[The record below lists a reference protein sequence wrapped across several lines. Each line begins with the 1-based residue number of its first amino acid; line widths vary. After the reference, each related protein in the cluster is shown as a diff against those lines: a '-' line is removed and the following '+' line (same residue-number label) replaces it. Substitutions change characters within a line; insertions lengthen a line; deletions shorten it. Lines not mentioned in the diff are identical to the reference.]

1 MRERERMIEDDDRDI
16 VWVTR
21 RVGLVCHC
29 KNIYSDNDDV
39 LLGNF
44 KLKNDI
50 I

>member
-1 MRERERMIEDDDRDI
+1 MRERERMIEDDDRDV

-21 RVGLVCHC
+21 RVGLVGHC

-39 LLGNF
+39 LLENF
-44 KLKNDI
+44 ELKNDI